1 LGRILSQDGSSS
13 AGQRAGIK
21 KKLCFSGVIKMSNKK
36 FTVSLVALLVSGIAG
51 SAFAGETP
59 ASFDPSKCKVEYP
72 KASLMN
78 EEQGITSMSFLVA
91 ADGSVA
97 DSKLEKSSGF
107 KGLDKAA
114 LKGLS
119 ACKFKPG
126 TKDGAPAQTWTKVD
140 YAWKLD

>member
-1 LGRILSQDGSSS
+1 MSKTNFIAALVLSS
-13 AGQRAGIK
+13 
-21 KKLCFSGVIKMSNKK
+21 
-36 FTVSLVALLVSGIAG
+36 IAG
-51 SAFAGETP
+51 VAVAAEVP
-59 ASFDPSKCKVEYP
+59 ASFDPKNCKVDYP

-78 EEQGITSMSFLVA
+78 EEQGTTSMSFLIS

-97 DSKLEKSSGF
+97 DSKLDKSSGF

-114 LKGLS
+114 IKSLS

-126 TKDGAPAQTWTKVD
+126 SKDGAAAQTWTKVD

>member
-1 LGRILSQDGSSS
+1 MSKSAFIAALVLSS
-13 AGQRAGIK
+13 
-21 KKLCFSGVIKMSNKK
+21 
-36 FTVSLVALLVSGIAG
+36 IAG
-51 SAFAGETP
+51 VAVAAEVP
-59 ASFDPSKCKVEYP
+59 ASFDPKNCKVDYP

-78 EEQGITSMSFLVA
+78 EEQGTTSMSFLIS

-114 LKGLS
+114 IKSLS

-126 TKDGAPAQTWTKVD
+126 SKDGTAAQTWTKVD

>member
-1 LGRILSQDGSSS
+1 MSTYNRTLSILAALILSGVTS
-13 AGQRAGIK
+13 A
-21 KKLCFSGVIKMSNKK
+21 
-36 FTVSLVALLVSGIAG
+36 VAAAEV
-51 SAFAGETP
+51 P
-59 ASFDPSKCKVEYP
+59 ASFDPKNCKADYP

-78 EEQGITSMSFLVA
+78 EEQGTVSMAFLVN

-97 DSKLEKSSGF
+97 ESKLEKTSGF
-107 KGLDKAA
+107 KNLDKAA
-114 LKGLS
+114 MKSLA

>member
-1 LGRILSQDGSSS
+1 
-13 AGQRAGIK
+13 
-21 KKLCFSGVIKMSNKK
+21 MSNKK
-36 FTVSLVALLVSGIAG
+36 FAVSLFCWLCSPVSPLQA
-51 SAFAGETP
+51 ETP

-78 EEQGITSMSFLVA
+78 EEQGVTSMSFLVN

-114 LKGLS
+114 TERPGGLQVQ
-119 ACKFKPG
+119 AGHQGRRTGPDLDQG
-126 TKDGAPAQTWTKVD
+126 RLRLEAGLIVRRVPAGL
-140 YAWKLD
+140 ARRPR

>member
-1 LGRILSQDGSSS
+1 
-13 AGQRAGIK
+13 
-21 KKLCFSGVIKMSNKK
+21 MNKPYVRV
-36 FTVSLVALLVSGIAG
+36 FAALIVAGIAG
-51 SAFAGETP
+51 SVFAAETP
-59 ASFDPSKCKVEYP
+59 ASFDPKNCKVDYP

-78 EEQGITSMSFLVA
+78 EEQGTTSMAFLVN

-97 DSKLEKSSGF
+97 DSKVEKSSGF

-114 LKGLS
+114 IKGLS

>member
-1 LGRILSQDGSSS
+1 MST
-13 AGQRAGIK
+13 K
-21 KKLCFSGVIKMSNKK
+21 KSYVKVIA
-36 FTVSLVALLVSGIAG
+36 SLVLTGIAG
-51 SAFAGETP
+51 LTTAGEVP

-78 EEQGITSMSFLVA
+78 EEQGTTSMSFLVN

-107 KGLDKAA
+107 KNLDKAA
-114 LKGLS
+114 LKGLA

-126 TKDGAPAQTWTKVD
+126 SKDGAPAQTWTRVD

>member
-1 LGRILSQDGSSS
+1 MNKPYLSILAALILS
-13 AGQRAGIK
+13 
-21 KKLCFSGVIKMSNKK
+21 GV
-36 FTVSLVALLVSGIAG
+36 AG
-51 SAFAGETP
+51 STFAGEVP
-59 ASFDPSKCKVEYP
+59 ASFDPKNCKVEYP

-78 EEQGITSMSFLVA
+78 EEQGTTSMSFLVNP
-91 ADGSVA
+91 DGSVA
-97 DSKLEKSSGF
+97 DSKVDKSSGF

-114 LKGLS
+114 VKSLS